1 MQRDS
6 IDATAHVSASED
18 AKEKPMRALAL
29 IAALFFFGAPIA
41 YLAVSASKAAPV
53 LAGSQQAAAPA
64 PVAADLSALESLAA
78 SSPTPTHRLD
88 LAVAY
93 IQANRPGS
101 AVPTLL
107 ALVAEDKS
115 NTVAWNDL
123 CVANTLLKDYA
134 AATANCEQ
142 ALRIQPGYELAEN
155 NLKWARDEQRQSA
168 VSQTA
173 QANAPPT
180 VRNAAYYVDE
190 GLGFLHRGEND
201 RAVESWRRALDL
213 DPHSAIA
220 ANNIGTAYMLKQQPA
235 KAMPW
240 FDKAIAMD
248 PSLQLAKNN
257 LAWAQTELAKL
268 AK

>member
-6 IDATAHVSASED
+6 IDTSAHAPEA
-18 AKEKPMRALAL
+18 AKARRTRVLAL
-29 IAALFFFGAPIA
+29 IAAIFFFGTPIA
-41 YLAVSASKAAPV
+41 YLAVTASQAGPV
-53 LAGSQQAAAPA
+53 LAGSQQASPA
-64 PVAADLSALESLAA
+64 PVAADLSTLESLAA
-78 SSPTPTHRLD
+78 SSPTPAHRLD

-93 IQANRPGS
+93 IHADRPGS

-107 ALVAEDKS
+107 ALVAEDKG
-115 NTVAWNDL
+115 NAVAWNDL
-123 CVANTLLKDYA
+123 CVAHTMLKDYGA
-134 AATANCEQ
+134 AIPNCEQ

-155 NLKWARDEQRQSA
+155 NLKWARDQQRRA
-168 VSQTA
+168 AGPPNA
-173 QANAPPT
+173 QEKTPL
-180 VRNAAYYVDE
+180 AARDAAFYIDE

-201 RAVESWRRALDL
+201 RAIESWRRALDL

-220 ANNIGTAYMLKQQPA
+220 ANNIGTAYMLEQQPA
-235 KAMPW
+235 RAMPW